1 MVFCCLANAS
11 MLPCPCPSYAG
22 LPCPGRYQYRRSP
35 DLDDRQASI
44 LFDESGNPQLRN
56 VARAITNYI
65 KSKVDQFLHAAPIPS
80 RLTSRD
86 NTSLRFPNRPRRHS
100 NRKRPHRTTDSCPSL
115 GHQGPSFSEDRTS
128 AHREVVSGLHHPTRP
143 VVASRRRWLH
153 RHTHSAFRVCVC
165 LTRARRAARPD
176 PVTYLEPLPHVT
188 AETGSTMLADYR
200 RRTISCHV
208 VGHER
213 ICL

>member
-1 MVFCCLANAS
+1 
-11 MLPCPCPSYAG
+11 MLPCPCPGYAG
-22 LPCPGRYQYRRSP
+22 LPCRPVPVPPESRPGRQ
-35 DLDDRQASI
+35 QALI

-80 RLTSRD
+80 RLTNRD
-86 NTSLRFPNRPRRHS
+86 NTSPRSQIARADTGTD
-100 NRKRPHRTTDSCPSL
+100 RKRPHRTTDSCPSRARASPKIA
-115 GHQGPSFSEDRTS
+115 HQHTEKWCRGSTTQPARLSR
-128 AHREVVSGLHHPTRP
+128 
-143 VVASRRRWLH
+143 VAGAGFIGTPILRSVF
-153 RHTHSAFRVCVC
+153 AC
-165 LTRARRAARPD
+165 LTRARREKDTRCQARPGH
-176 PVTYLEPLPHVT
+176 LSG
-188 AETGSTMLADYR
+188 AASTCNRRDGIDMLADYR